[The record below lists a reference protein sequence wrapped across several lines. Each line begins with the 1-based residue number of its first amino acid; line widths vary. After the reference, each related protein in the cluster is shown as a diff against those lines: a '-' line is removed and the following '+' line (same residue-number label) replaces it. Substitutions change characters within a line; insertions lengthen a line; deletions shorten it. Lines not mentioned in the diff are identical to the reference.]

1 MFRRESHAPVPEIAM
16 PRAIAATPPLPAGSP
31 VAPRL
36 REHGNI
42 LVDQTVVAHYLGEL
56 LRVFGWL
63 LLLPLVFWTLDGEVR
78 QGWGGAEAYLVPGLL
93 SLLLGEMGH
102 RVRSD
107 ADPTVRDAMVI
118 TGLAWLVTSWLA
130 AVPFQILLHKPFID
144 AWFESVSGLTTTG
157 ITVFEGLDAMPRSI
171 LLWRSQIQWVGG
183 LGILT
188 FFLAVA
194 LRNGST
200 AANLFSSEG
209 HKIGGARPVP
219 SIHQTVRI
227 LWGIYLLWTVVPG
240 LAFWLLGMSPFDA
253 LCHSLTAISTGGF
266 STHDASV
273 GWFAAQGLRR
283 AGWLELAVIVTML
296 AGGMNFLV
304 HFKIL
309 TGERRALWR
318 DFEMRWYWGLVLAFT
333 GLIVLDHWLH
343 APGARHTL
351 AALPHA
357 GRTAL
362 FQVASMIS
370 STGYATRDIGAAWF
384 PALSKQLFLLL
395 MIIGGCVG
403 STAGGIKV
411 LRLGILLQMLRN
423 QVHRLTAPRR
433 AALPVVVAG
442 KPVPTPELVRVG
454 ALLAGWLVLI
464 AVGAGVTAMFSHLD
478 AWQSF
483 SGMASAVG
491 NMGPFYF
498 SVHAMAGLGGIIKF
512 TYIIGMLAGR
522 LEILPLIVLLS
533 RTTWR

>member
-1 MFRRESHAPVPEIAM
+1 M
-16 PRAIAATPPLPAGSP
+16 PPL
-31 VAPRL
+31 
-36 REHGNI
+36 RERSNL
-42 LVDQTVVAHYLGEL
+42 LVDQSVVARYLGEL
-56 LRVFGWL
+56 LAVFGWL
-63 LLLPLVFWTLDGEVR
+63 LLVPLVFWTVDGEVH
-78 QGWGGAEAYLVPGLL
+78 QGWGGAEAYLLPGLL
-93 SLLLGEMGH
+93 SLLLGWLGR
-102 RVRSD
+102 RVRTT
-107 ADPTVRDAMVI
+107 AAPTVRDAMVI
-118 TGLAWLVTSWLA
+118 TALGWLVTGWLA
-130 AVPFQILLHKPFID
+130 AIPFQVLLHKSFVD
-144 AWFESVSGLTTTG
+144 AWFEAVSGLTTTG

-171 LLWRSQIQWVGG
+171 LLWRSLIQWVGG

-200 AANLFSSEG
+200 AANLFASEG
-209 HKIGGARPVP
+209 HKIGGSRPVP

-240 LAFWLLGMSPFDA
+240 VAFLLLGMNPFDA
-253 LCHSLTAISTGGF
+253 VCHALTAISTGGF

-273 GWFAAQGLRR
+273 GWWAANG
-283 AGWLELAVIVTML
+283 AATAPWLELAVTVTML

-304 HFKIL
+304 HYKTL
-309 TGERRALWR
+309 TGQRSALWR
-318 DFEMRWYWGLVLAFT
+318 DFEMRWYWGIVAAFT

-343 APGARHTL
+343 APGVRHAL
-351 AALPHA
+351 ADLPGA
-357 GRTAL
+357 ARTAL

-370 STGYATRDIGAAWF
+370 STGYATRDIGAPWF

-395 MIIGGCVG
+395 MIVGGCVG

-411 LRLGILLQMLRN
+411 LRLGILMQMLRN
-423 QVHRLTAPRR
+423 QVHRLTAPRG

-454 ALLAGWLVLI
+454 ALLAGWLVLV
-464 AVGAGVTAMFSHLD
+464 AVGAGITAMFSHLD
-478 AWQSF
+478 AWQAL

-498 SVHAMAGLGGIIKF
+498 SVHTMAGLPAVIKL
-512 TYIIGMLAGR
+512 TYIVGMLAGR